1 MCSASP
7 RFISLHFLGTTNSNS
22 GTPTNRPTNTL
33 ESHSKTRIRW
43 FVTSFL
49 FCLLRS
55 FGNSSSA
62 QIETQHRRAQQYHRA
77 HAALTCSIVTQHRF
91 HSLRIASIYQ
101 NVARSLNNL
110 RCYAPIR
117 FDSIQ
122 FEWIHRHQFSH
133 ELELSLVWGKTHFLV
148 SFASSPAAA
157 LSPTATSCNN

>member
-117 FDSIQ
+117 FNSIRMDSSTSIQ
-122 FEWIHRHQFSH
+122 SRVGTIIG
-133 ELELSLVWGKTHFLV
+133 LGKNSLFGFFCLISSGGLV
-148 SFASSPAAA
+148 TYGY
-157 LSPTATSCNN
+157 LL